1 MVASKRDNLW
11 LNEMLLKAFFRNG
24 YASSNGNK
32 TWEISDVQFLILTP
46 ELAKG
51 FLKFT
56 RHPLYRKQ
64 FFELEV
70 SMIRQNAGNIAN
82 LIGDKSFNLIDI
94 LCGDGLKAV
103 DFIKAF
109 NSQTGGKVKIR
120 YCPLNAS
127 NYLLDL
133 AVANVKKA
141 KLPNVV
147 AYQPFLSSGDGRS
160 LRFVGK
166 KLRDSEFEKHAVM
179 LTGGALASF
188 EINSYLFELGRDLKK
203 GDSLFIGNG
212 VRVGERLAGLEKYKS
227 DAFHNWFKYLIY
239 GLGFSDKDVEYDARF
254 ANSRVEM
261 FYRLKTYVT
270 KKLNGKTVKFR
281 SGDELVVAALY
292 KYYAEEF
299 DKFCKM
305 YFANARVVTDKS
317 GGYSLVMCRK

>member
-1 MVASKRDNLW
+1 MVRSYKTNLW

-24 YASSNGNK
+24 YSISNNNK
-32 TWEISDVQFLILTP
+32 SWELTDLQFLVLTP

-56 RHPLYRKQ
+56 THPLYRKQ
-64 FFELEV
+64 FYELEV
-70 SMIRQNAGNIAN
+70 SMIKQNASDIAA
-82 LIGDKSFNLIDI
+82 LIGDKPFNLIDI

-103 DFIKAF
+103 EFIKAF
-109 NSQTGGKVKIR
+109 NSYTGGTVKIR

-166 KLRDSEFEKHAVM
+166 KLRDGEFEKHAVM

-188 EINSYLFELGRDLKK
+188 EINSYLFELSRDLKK

-212 VRVGERLAGLEKYKS
+212 VRVGDRLEGLEKYKS
-227 DAFHNWFKYLIY
+227 DAFHNWFKHLIY

-254 ANSRVEM
+254 GNSRVEM
-261 FYRLKTYVT
+261 FYKLKKPVS
-270 KKLNGKTVKFR
+270 KKLKGKKVKFMP
-281 SGDELVVAALY
+281 GDELVIAALY
-292 KYYAEEF
+292 KYYAREF

-305 YFANARVVTDKS
+305 YFADSRIVTDES
-317 GGYSLVMCRK
+317 GGYALVMCKK